1 MRAYSSF
8 YGVYMVNKINTLLT
22 KINSEDLNNFQNTL
36 ISVATYDNNLESVL
50 NTLYHTFFNKKANN
64 NSFNYNLSK
73 IANAKN
79 PLTAKEKYQ
88 ILSKFAQLFP
98 TRELLLVVA
107 KTAEEILNEQNNQ
120 ELTINENTDVTDTP
134 QNLTDQKTPV
144 KVDFEGNSATINET
158 DSTTDE
164 TDGYTFAERDGLYDV
179 INSKGE
185 VVKSGLS
192 LTAALKTIALTQDE
206 KVEVK
211 DEKSIE
217 STTPSLLEAEP
228 TQEKVKEHETVQEV
242 NNNTGVETEVKN
254 VKEDRA
260 DNFSAT
266 KFFDMFRKLDEN
278 TANTVLEKI
287 REQVSGEAGAEA
299 YNFLLKAKDN
309 GWDFVATYKQTA
321 DGQSEQEVENE
332 RKEQSKKLARS
343 IEKIIEEDEELSKML
358 NYKDYQSKKDNKTAS
373 LQRKAYLDSGDPH
386 FITDTGEKFNL
397 SINNKYLVNLIN
409 ESKKVPTTLN
419 PEDEINQ
426 YELEYTLANPINW
439 GLSIYGNKFG
449 WESVSVEVPE
459 QNISV
464 DVVVKVYKNTE
475 DLDTDNFDLTLSIP
489 IKDIKVSDFNIKGG
503 GIYLMDLYIDE
514 DGKGYTESFN

>member
-1 MRAYSSF
+1 
-8 YGVYMVNKINTLLT
+8 MVNKINTLLS
-22 KINSEDLNNFQNTL
+22 KINSKDLNNFQNTL
-36 ISVATYDNNLESVL
+36 ISVATYENNLDSVL

-73 IANAKN
+73 IANAEN

-98 TRELLLVVA
+98 SRELLLIVA
-107 KTAEEILNEQNNQ
+107 KTAEEILKEQNNQ
-120 ELTINENTDVTDTP
+120 DLTINENTDATDTP
-134 QNLTDQKTPV
+134 QNLTDQKAPV
-144 KVDFEGNSATINET
+144 NIDFEGKPATINET

-185 VVKSGLS
+185 AIEKGLS
-192 LTAALKTIALTQDE
+192 LTAALKVIALTQDE

-211 DEKSIE
+211 DQKSIE

-242 NNNTGVETEVKN
+242 NNNTGVETEVKE

-278 TANTVLEKI
+278 TVNEALEKI
-287 REQVSGEAGAEA
+287 REKVSGEAGAEA

-309 GWDFVATYKQTA
+309 GWDFVATYKETA

-332 RKEQSKKLARS
+332 RKEKSKQLARS
-343 IEKIIEEDEELSKML
+343 IEKIIEEDAELSKML
-358 NYKDYQSKKDNKTAS
+358 NYKDYQGKKDNKTAS
-373 LQRKAYLDSGDPH
+373 LQRKAYLDEGDPH
-386 FITDTGEKFNL
+386 FITDTGDKFNL
-397 SINNKYLVNLIN
+397 SINTKFLVNLIN
-409 ESKKVPTTLN
+409 ESKKVPTSLN
-419 PEDEINQ
+419 PEDDT

-449 WESVSVEVPE
+449 WDSVSVEVPE

-464 DVVVKVYKNTE
+464 DVVVRVYKNTE
-475 DLDTDNFDLTLSIP
+475 DSDTDNFDLTLSIP

-514 DGKGYTESFN
+514 NGKAYTESFN

>member
-1 MRAYSSF
+1 
-8 YGVYMVNKINTLLT
+8 MVNKINTLLT
-22 KINSEDLNNFQNTL
+22 KINSEDFNNFNNTL
-36 ISVATYDNNLESVL
+36 ISVATYDNNLENTL
-50 NTLYHTFFNKKANN
+50 NTLYRTFFNKKANN

-79 PLTAKEKYQ
+79 PLTAKEKHL

-98 TRELLLVVA
+98 SRELLLVVA
-107 KTAEEILNEQNNQ
+107 ESAQNLLKEKENQ
-120 ELTINENTDVTDTP
+120 DLTINENTDATNTP
-134 QNLTDQKTPV
+134 QSLTDQNKPV
-144 KVDFEGNSATINET
+144 NIDFEGSPAVINET
-158 DSTTDE
+158 DGGTE
-164 TDGYTFAERDGLYDV
+164 GYTFAERDGLYDV
-179 INSKGE
+179 IDSKGE

-206 KVEVK
+206 KVEIK
-211 DEKSIE
+211 DQKDVE

-242 NNNTGVETEVKN
+242 NTNTGVETEVKN
-254 VKEDRA
+254 TKEDRA

-278 TANTVLEKI
+278 TANMVLEKI

-386 FITDTGEKFNL
+386 FITDTGDKFNL
-397 SINNKYLVNLIN
+397 SINSKYLVNLIN

-449 WESVSVEVPE
+449 WESISVEVPE

-464 DVVVKVYKNTE
+464 DVVVKVYKNME
-475 DLDTDNFDLTLSIP
+475 DSDTDNFDLTLSIP

-514 DGKGYTESFN
+514 DGKAYTESFN